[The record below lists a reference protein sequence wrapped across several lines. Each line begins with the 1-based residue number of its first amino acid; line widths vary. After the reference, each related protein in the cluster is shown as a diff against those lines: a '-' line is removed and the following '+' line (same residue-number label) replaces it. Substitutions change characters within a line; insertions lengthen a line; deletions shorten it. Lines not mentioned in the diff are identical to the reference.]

1 MPPDRLA
8 AVLAAGQRRSV
19 ATGAPPGPAQ
29 REVMDNSDLMV
40 AVLTALF
47 AGENYGYYKKA
58 CQMATRWCASHKGA
72 CDDDD
77 TWRQLREFVFP
88 DTAGTSP
95 PYAEYIKSNRQWFRM
110 LCQGL
115 QEEMRE
121 VEQMRM
127 SVERFELEHQ
137 KELARAREIYERTGE
152 KQAVRRVFG
161 RGRALLRYEQ
171 CKLELKVI
179 LWDRWRKDLKYL
191 KPNPL
196 FFAELSDEYWA
207 VLTEEEMRAQL
218 DALEGR
224 QDDSAAGALGGD

>member
-8 AVLAAGQRRSV
+8 AVLAAGRRRAV

-29 REVMDNSDLMV
+29 RQVTGNSDLMV

-47 AGENYGYYKKA
+47 TSENDGYYRKA
-58 CQMATRWCASHKGA
+58 CQMAARWCASHKGA

-88 DTAGTSP
+88 NTAGTSP

-115 QEEMRE
+115 QKAMRE
-121 VEQMRM
+121 VKEARMR
-127 SVERFELEHQ
+127 VERLELEHQ
-137 KELARAREIYERTGE
+137 KEMARVREIYERTGE
-152 KQAVRRVFG
+152 KHTARGIFG
-161 RGRALLRYEQ
+161 RGRALLLHEMS
-171 CKLELKVI
+171 KLELKVI

-196 FFAELSDEYWA
+196 FFAKLSDEYWVA
-207 VLTEEEMRAQL
+207 LTEVEMRAQL